1 MIDAIDTHPA
11 NIDINVSETKSKNTS
26 TIAINAIF
34 RHSKFHV
41 QKFKGKFFSK
51 FPKFHRHSNCKNS
64 SITHLKIWK
73 KRWNSQNAFNLHLH
87 QNRRHSPKSKARTNL
102 KHHFADHLT
111 RTCSCL
117 QLIFVQCL
125 CLKYTSRKWKKKF
138 TNRKTRYRYLL
149 WSCSPSDK
157 FFVFAVF
164 FHSYCCEPLWQ
175 TFFEKTPLTFT
186 ARWYL
191 GAPYALWLIG
201 KTRHTSN

>member
-73 KRWNSQNAFNLHLH
+73 KRWNSQNAFNLHLRSPH
-87 QNRRHSPKSKARTNL
+87 QNWHSPKSKARTNL

-125 CLKYTSRKWKKKF
+125 CLKYTSRKWKKKIYKSKNSLSVF
-138 TNRKTRYRYLL
+138 VMKLFAIRQVFCLRRFFSFLLLRTTVANVFWENTIDFYCTLVPGCSICSMAYR
-149 WSCSPSDK
+149 
-157 FFVFAVF
+157 
-164 FHSYCCEPLWQ
+164 
-175 TFFEKTPLTFT
+175 
-186 ARWYL
+186 
-191 GAPYALWLIG
+191 
-201 KTRHTSN
+201 